1 MLRDYTR
8 VASFDFVRLYF
19 YVSRAVKD
27 RVLRRVAAARRAIV
41 EKFLS
46 RVEYCTKITRICSEK
61 RIKIEKSDVISVC
74 VVFCGS
80 FCEI

>member
-19 YVSRAVKD
+19 YVSRAVKE

-46 RVEYCTKITRICSEK
+46 RAEYCTKITRNCSEK
-61 RIKIEKSDVISVC
+61 RIEIDKSDVISVC